1 MTIFVKTS
9 GGKII
14 PLDEVPTDTIA
25 SIKERVK
32 DSEGIPVNR
41 QHLFF
46 KGKLLDDNKTLADYN
61 V

>member
-1 MTIFVKTS
+1 MKLGQPLTVFVKTS

-32 DSEGIPVNR
+32 EQEGIPVNR
-41 QHLFF
+41 
-46 KGKLLDDNKTLADYN
+46 
-61 V
+61 